1 MPRRPFAGLAL
12 SLLPL
17 AVFAAKAPP
26 PSSYGPGQLPAAGSA
41 SEANPKAA
49 KPAPGPKAPA
59 AAAPAKPS
67 GPPKIEFVDPA
78 SPMVSALKRHGETAA
93 GVVSKRLLD
102 ALNAALASGGP
113 VAAVEVCQ
121 TKAPA
126 LTAEKLPNRSPVTA
140 VKRTSLRL
148 RNPANAPDDA
158 ERAALDRVAAAVAKG
173 EPPPAVLVQRIQT
186 SDTAK
191 PEWRVYKPI
200 VAQPACLV
208 CHGDPAAQPPGLRA
222 ALQQRYP
229 ADAATGYAAGEWRGL
244 LRLTVTP

>member
-1 MPRRPFAGLAL
+1 MPRLFLSGFACLLFPLTAL
-12 SLLPL
+12 
-17 AVFAAKAPP
+17 AAKAPP
-26 PSSYGPGQLPAAGSA
+26 PSSYGPGQLPAAPA
-41 SEANPKAA
+41 ANAKAA
-49 KPAPGPKAPA
+49 PPAKAPT

-67 GPPKIEFVDPA
+67 GPPKIEFVDPM
-78 SPMVSALKRHGETAA
+78 SPAVSALKRHGEAGA

-102 ALNAALASGGP
+102 ALNAALAKGGP
-113 VAAVEVCQ
+113 ESAVAFCQ
-121 TKAPA
+121 TQAPA

-148 RNPANAPDDA
+148 RNPANAPDDP
-158 ERAALDRVAAAVAKG
+158 ERAALDRVAAALAKG
-173 EPPPAVLVQRIQT
+173 EPPPPILIQRILA

-200 VAQPACLV
+200 VIQAACLV

-222 ALQQRYP
+222 ALQQHDP
-229 ADAATGYAAGEWRGL
+229 ADAATGYAAGDWRGL

>member
-1 MPRRPFAGLAL
+1 MPRLFLSGFACL
-12 SLLPL
+12 LLPL
-17 AVFAAKAPP
+17 TALAAKAPP
-26 PSSYGPGQLPAAGSA
+26 PSSYGPGQLPAPA
-41 SEANPKAA
+41 ANA
-49 KPAPGPKAPA
+49 K

-67 GPPKIEFVDPA
+67 GPPKIEFVDPT
-78 SPMVSALKRHGETAA
+78 SPAVSALKRHGEAGA

-102 ALNAALASGGP
+102 ALNAALAKGGP
-113 VAAVEVCQ
+113 ESAVAFCQ
-121 TKAPA
+121 TQAPA

-148 RNPANAPDDA
+148 RNPANAPDDP
-158 ERAALDRVAAAVAKG
+158 ERAALDRVAAALAKG
-173 EPPPAVLVQRIQT
+173 EPPPPVLIQRILT

-200 VAQPACLV
+200 VIQAACLV

-222 ALQQRYP
+222 ALQQHYP
-229 ADAATGYAAGEWRGL
+229 ADAATGYAAGDWRGL